1 MIKREIGSSVNPLL
15 GIKLAVIALTAF
27 SDAREIHNRFSET
40 LANSMNPSEPTDTPF
55 LPTQRTQIKRLPKR
69 GEYDRQTIYEILDE
83 ALICQVGFV
92 VNGQPFVIP
101 TAYGRVG
108 DRLYIHG
115 SPASRMLRTL
125 KEAVEVCVTVTLLDG
140 LVLARSAFHHS
151 MNYRSVVVFGQA
163 VVVDNADEKLEALKA
178 FTEHV
183 MPNRWAAVRPPNR
196 QELAGTLVLALPL
209 TEASAKI
216 RSGPPVDDEADYEW
230 PVWAG
235 ELPLQLSA
243 LEPVADPR
251 LATDITLPP
260 HVQNYSRRR

>member
-1 MIKREIGSSVNPLL
+1 MTDSK
-15 GIKLAVIALTAF
+15 ATDATF
-27 SDAREIHNRFSET
+27 S
-40 LANSMNPSEPTDTPF
+40 PTS
-55 LPTQRTQIKRLPKR
+55 RTQIKRLPQR
-69 GEYDRQTIYEILDE
+69 GEYDRQTIYDILDE
-83 ALICQVGFV
+83 GLICQVGFV
-92 VNGQPFVIP
+92 VEGQPFVIP

-125 KEAVEVCVTVTLLDG
+125 KEGVNVCVTVTLLDG

-163 VVVDNADEKLEALKA
+163 TLVEDAEEKLEALKA

-183 MPNRWAAVRPPNR
+183 MRDRWAQVRPPNR

-216 RSGPPVDDEADYEW
+216 RSGAPADDEADYEL

-235 ELPLQLSA
+235 ELPLRLTT

-251 LATDITLPP
+251 LATGTVLPT
-260 HVQNYSRRR
+260 HVQNYHRQR

>member
-1 MIKREIGSSVNPLL
+1 M
-15 GIKLAVIALTAF
+15 T
-27 SDAREIHNRFSET
+27 HSESIN
-40 LANSMNPSEPTDTPF
+40 AEF
-55 LPTQRTQIKRLPKR
+55 LPTQRTQIKRLPQR

-83 ALICQVGFV
+83 GLICQVGFV
-92 VNGQPFVIP
+92 VEAQPFVIP

-125 KEAVEVCVTVTLLDG
+125 KEGVNVCVTVTLLDG

-163 VVVDNADEKLEALKA
+163 RLVEDADEKLEALKA

-183 MPNRWAAVRPPNR
+183 MRDRWAAVRSPNR

-209 TEASAKI
+209 TEASAKM
-216 RSGPPVDDEADYEW
+216 RSGAPIDDEADYEL

-235 ELPLQLSA
+235 ELPLQLTT
-243 LEPVADPR
+243 LQPIADPR
-251 LATDITLPP
+251 LAPDIGLPA
-260 HVQNYSRRR
+260 HIQNYRHQS

>member
-1 MIKREIGSSVNPLL
+1 M
-15 GIKLAVIALTAF
+15 T
-27 SDAREIHNRFSET
+27 HSE
-40 LANSMNPSEPTDTPF
+40 STDIRI
-55 LPTQRTQIKRLPKR
+55 LPTKLTQIKRLPQR
-69 GEYDRQTIYEILDE
+69 GEYDRQTIYDILDE
-83 ALICQVGFV
+83 GLICQVGFV
-92 VNGQPFVIP
+92 VDGQPFVIP

-125 KEAVEVCVTVTLLDG
+125 KEGVNVCLTVTLLDG

-163 VVVDNADEKLEALKA
+163 TLVEDVDEKLEALKA

-183 MPNRWAAVRPPNR
+183 MRDRWAEVRPPTR

-209 TEASAKI
+209 SEASAKM
-216 RSGPPVDDEADYEW
+216 RSGAPTDDEADYAL

-235 ELPLQLSA
+235 ELPLRVTPLS
-243 LEPVADPR
+243 PIADPR
-251 LATDITLPP
+251 LATDVELPE
-260 HVQNYSRRR
+260 HIQNYRRSQ

>member
-1 MIKREIGSSVNPLL
+1 M
-15 GIKLAVIALTAF
+15 T
-27 SDAREIHNRFSET
+27 HSEAT
-40 LANSMNPSEPTDTPF
+40 GATF
-55 LPTQRTQIKRLPKR
+55 LQTQRTQIKRLPQR
-69 GEYDRQTIYEILDE
+69 GEYDRQTIYDILDE
-83 ALICQVGFV
+83 GLICQVGFV
-92 VNGQPFVIP
+92 ADGQPFVIP

-125 KEAVEVCVTVTLLDG
+125 KEGVEVCVTVTLLDG

-151 MNYRSVVVFGQA
+151 MNYRSVVVFGCA
-163 VVVDNADEKLEALKA
+163 TLVEEAKEKLEALKA

-183 MPNRWAAVRPPNR
+183 MRDRWAEVRPPTR

-209 TEASAKI
+209 TEASAKV
-216 RSGPPVDDEADYEW
+216 RSGAPVDDEADYSL

-235 ELPLQLSA
+235 ELPLRLTT

-251 LATDITLPP
+251 LATDTALPT
-260 HVQNYSRRR
+260 HVQNYHR

>member
-1 MIKREIGSSVNPLL
+1 M
-15 GIKLAVIALTAF
+15 T
-27 SDAREIHNRFSET
+27 H
-40 LANSMNPSEPTDTPF
+40 SEPTNPAF
-55 LPTQRTQIKRLPKR
+55 LQTQRTQIKRLPQR
-69 GEYDRQTIYEILDE
+69 GAYDRQIIDEILDE
-83 ALICQVGFV
+83 GLICQVGFV
-92 VNGQPFVIP
+92 VNEQPFVIP

-125 KEAVEVCVTVTLLDG
+125 KEGVEVCVTVTLLDG

-163 VVVDNADEKLEALKA
+163 TLVEDADEKLEALKA

-183 MPNRWAAVRPPNR
+183 MCDRWAAVRPPNR

-209 TEASAKI
+209 TEASAKM
-216 RSGPPVDDEADYEW
+216 RSGPPIDDEADYQL

-235 ELPLQLSA
+235 ELPLRLTA

-251 LATDITLPP
+251 LTPDMALPT
-260 HVQNYSRRR
+260 HIQNYHCQRDSYTIQG

>member
-1 MIKREIGSSVNPLL
+1 MTDSE
-15 GIKLAVIALTAF
+15 ATDATF
-27 SDAREIHNRFSET
+27 S
-40 LANSMNPSEPTDTPF
+40 PTS
-55 LPTQRTQIKRLPKR
+55 RTQIKRLPQR
-69 GEYDRQTIYEILDE
+69 GEYDRQTIYDILDE
-83 ALICQVGFV
+83 GLICQVGFV
-92 VNGQPFVIP
+92 VEGQPFVIP

-108 DRLYIHG
+108 DRLYLHG

-125 KEAVEVCVTVTLLDG
+125 KEGVNVCVTVTLLDG

-163 VVVDNADEKLEALKA
+163 TLVEDAEEKLEALKA

-183 MPNRWAAVRPPNR
+183 MRDRWAQVRPPNR

-209 TEASAKI
+209 TEASAKM
-216 RSGPPVDDEADYEW
+216 RSGAPADDEADYEL

-235 ELPLQLSA
+235 ELPLRLTT

-251 LATDITLPP
+251 LATGTVLPA
-260 HVQNYSRRR
+260 HVQNYHRQR